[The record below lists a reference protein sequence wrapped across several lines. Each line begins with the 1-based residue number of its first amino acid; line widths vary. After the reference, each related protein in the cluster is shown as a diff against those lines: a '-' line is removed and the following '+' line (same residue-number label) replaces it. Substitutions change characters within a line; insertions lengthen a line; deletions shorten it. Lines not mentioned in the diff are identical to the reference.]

1 MNIADESDEVANLR
15 VEKTK
20 SRRRIGLRMRR
31 IGKVAD
37 CFEADHCGDF
47 IAACSASAGV
57 NETSHLTGQK
67 IRRFLLHKNDE
78 AHRVVWGSSH
88 KTTRQGKGCRHP
100 RALIVFARGAQNPID
115 VRTRHA
121 KLRRA
126 RKSRP
131 LFGWE
136 LGL

>member
-1 MNIADESDEVANLR
+1 QTKETQHTGINIDNESYEVTNFR

-67 IRRFLLHKNDE
+67 IRRFLIHKCDE
-78 AHRVVWGSSH
+78 AHRVLWRSTD
-88 KTTRQGKGCRHP
+88 KTSRQGKSCSH
-100 RALIVFARGAQNPID
+100 ASAVIVCA
-115 VRTRHA
+115 
-121 KLRRA
+121 
-126 RKSRP
+126 
-131 LFGWE
+131 
-136 LGL
+136 

>member
-57 NETSHLTGQK
+57 NETSHLTRQK
-67 IRRFLLHKNDE
+67 IRRVLLHKIDE
-78 AHRVVWGSSH
+78 TQRVVWRSSDQN
-88 KTTRQGKGCRHP
+88 TPPSQGCSP
-100 RALIVFARGAQNPID
+100 ARGRIAFAAG
-115 VRTRHA
+115 A
-121 KLRRA
+121 KN
-126 RKSRP
+126 SN
-131 LFGWE
+131 
-136 LGL
+136 

>member
-67 IRRFLLHKNDE
+67 IRRFLIFTC
-78 AHRVVWGSSH
+78 S
-88 KTTRQGKGCRHP
+88 
-100 RALIVFARGAQNPID
+100 QNPF
-115 VRTRHA
+115 VLWWFSPKT
-121 KLRRA
+121 
-126 RKSRP
+126 SRP
-131 LFGWE
+131 TDSFCRNGAAISYARCARDPVFIRTHTPNW
-136 LGL
+136 

>member
-67 IRRFLLHKNDE
+67 IRRCTLQKSDAKQSAVVRSNGKNQSP
-78 AHRVVWGSSH
+78 AQGSSPPAA
-88 KTTRQGKGCRHP
+88 GGVLP
-100 RALIVFARGAQNPID
+100 G
-115 VRTRHA
+115 
-121 KLRRA
+121 
-126 RKSRP
+126 
-131 LFGWE
+131 
-136 LGL
+136 

>member
-37 CFEADHCGDF
+37 CFEAAHCADF

-57 NETSHLTGQK
+57 NETSHLTAQK
-67 IRRFLLHKNDE
+67 IRRLPYSYYPQTQSL
-78 AHRVVWGSSH
+78 SL
-88 KTTRQGKGCRHP
+88 T
-100 RALIVFARGAQNPID
+100 GATNTQQ
-115 VRTRHA
+115 
-121 KLRRA
+121 
-126 RKSRP
+126 P
-131 LFGWE
+131 LTPSPPP
-136 LGL
+136 

>member
-1 MNIADESDEVANLR
+1 MNIADESDEVANFR

-47 IAACSASAGV
+47 IAACSGSAGV

-67 IRRFLLHKNDE
+67 IRRFLIHKCNE
-78 AHRVVWGSSH
+78 AHRVLRLFV
-88 KTTRQGKGCRHP
+88 GKAP
-100 RALIVFARGAQNPID
+100 RESERCSYAG
-115 VRTRHA
+115 
-121 KLRRA
+121 
-126 RKSRP
+126 
-131 LFGWE
+131 
-136 LGL
+136 

>member
-20 SRRRIGLRMRR
+20 PRRRIGLRMRR

-67 IRRFLLHKNDE
+67 IRRFPHSSRDE
-78 AHRVVWGSSH
+78 ARPCFCRSSRQ
-88 KTTRQGKGCRHP
+88 KSPPTTRSNPAGAP
-100 RALIVFARGAQNPID
+100 FASVPG
-115 VRTRHA
+115 
-121 KLRRA
+121 
-126 RKSRP
+126 
-131 LFGWE
+131 
-136 LGL
+136 

>member
-67 IRRFLLHKNDE
+67 IRRFLIYQIDE
-78 AHRVVWGSSH
+78 KQRGLWGSFH
-88 KTTRQGKGCRHP
+88 KKTRRGKGWGAAPAHIP
-100 RALIVFARGAQNPID
+100 SARGGQQPDALS
-115 VRTRHA
+115 TA
-121 KLRRA
+121 L
-126 RKSRP
+126 
-131 LFGWE
+131 
-136 LGL
+136 

>member
-57 NETSHLTGQK
+57 HDTSHLTGQK
-67 IRRFLLHKNDE
+67 IRRLLFLQYME
-78 AHRVVWGSSH
+78 AAWMLLCS
-88 KTTRQGKGCRHP
+88 
-100 RALIVFARGAQNPID
+100 
-115 VRTRHA
+115 
-121 KLRRA
+121 RRA
-126 RKSRP
+126 NTPP
-131 LFGWE
+131 LKVFWHGARDARWS
-136 LGL
+136 GGA